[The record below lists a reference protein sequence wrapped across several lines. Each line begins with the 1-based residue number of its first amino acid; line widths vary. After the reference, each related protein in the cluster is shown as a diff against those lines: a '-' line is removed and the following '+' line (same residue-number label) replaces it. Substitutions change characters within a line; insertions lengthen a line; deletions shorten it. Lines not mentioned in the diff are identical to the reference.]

1 MNSTST
7 LVLKQPS
14 NLSQWFNQFNN
25 TTENHTKKD
34 PDNTVKC
41 RYYDLM
47 FHINKRSLSKN
58 FDDLEYLLKTT
69 NMNLDIIATSKARIT
84 KNTNKISNI
93 NLNNYSFEFTHTEYS
108 VGGTL
113 VYLAN
118 HLAYKPRTD
127 LQIYKK
133 RDLECTFI
141 EIITSE
147 MSNITIGCIYRHNN
161 MDLNDFNNDNS
172 FPNGWLQFCPFK
184 IWAAL
189 SN

>member
-1 MNSTST
+1 
-7 LVLKQPS
+7 
-14 NLSQWFNQFNN
+14 
-25 TTENHTKKD
+25 
-34 PDNTVKC
+34 
-41 RYYDLM
+41 
-47 FHINKRSLSKN
+47 
-58 FDDLEYLLKTT
+58 
-69 NMNLDIIATSKARIT
+69 MNLDIIAISKARIT

-118 HLAYKPRTD
+118 HLAYKPRID

-172 FPNGWLQFCPFK
+172 FPNG
-184 IWAAL
+184 
-189 SN
+189 